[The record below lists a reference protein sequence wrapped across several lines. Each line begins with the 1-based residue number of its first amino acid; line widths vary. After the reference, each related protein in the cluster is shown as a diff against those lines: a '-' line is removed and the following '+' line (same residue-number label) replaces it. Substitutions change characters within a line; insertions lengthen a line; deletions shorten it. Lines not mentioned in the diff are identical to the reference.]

1 METVQKQQ
9 NQTMIDLQYM
19 VDMLDRTYFNAFC
32 IKLFSGAVVTVTAF
46 FIPIQ
51 SFIWMTLGL
60 VLGDFISGIIAS
72 KFPKDKT
79 KAVNIQSSKLMR
91 SVYKM
96 SLYGLSIIIWH
107 GISITFFPSIQLA
120 YMAAAFIC
128 FTELQSIDEN
138 YHTIIGESLLTK
150 MKTKIKLK

>member
-1 METVQKQQ
+1 MEITNKNQ
-9 NQTMIDLQYM
+9 NMVDLSYM
-19 VDMLDRTYFNAFC
+19 VQILDKTW
-32 IKLFSGAVVTVTAF
+32 LSGFALKIIGGSVVTLTAF

-51 SFIWMTLGL
+51 PFIWMTVGL
-60 VLGDFISGIIAS
+60 VIADFISGIIAS

-79 KAVNIQSSKLMR
+79 KKVEIQSSKLMR
-91 SVYKM
+91 SVLKFTV
-96 SLYGLSIIIWH
+96 YGLSIIIWH

-138 YHTIIGESLLTK
+138 YKIIIGESLLTK
-150 MKTKIKLK
+150 MKSKIKPLK